1 MKKYNSSSPII
12 ALAGNPNVGKSTIF
26 NALTGLHQH
35 TGNWSGKTVELAR
48 GSCKIQNKL
57 YSIVDL
63 PGCYSL
69 CSTSRE
75 EEIAR
80 DFLIQKT
87 PQLVVIICD
96 PISLERN
103 LTLVLQILR
112 FTTHA
117 LLCINLMDQAKKQ
130 GIHISCE
137 ELEKELSIPVIAITA
152 RKKAD
157 IVRLKLAIAQT
168 VQKNACTCAKPS
180 IREVACQNTCA
191 DSASSLYQKVVT
203 RHRTRPYRIGKYHF
217 HADNLFTGTFTGI
230 PCMLLFLLL
239 IFWLTLTGANFLS
252 DKLSSVLFSLE
263 PTLFH
268 SFFRILPKNL
278 CQLIVYGIYRV
289 TAWVVGVMLP
299 PMAIFFPLFS
309 LLEDFGYL
317 PRVAF
322 NLDCCFAKCH
332 SCGKQALTMMMG
344 FGCNAAGVTGCRII
358 DSPRERLIAILTNS
372 FVPCNGRFPTIIAI
386 LSLFFI
392 GQNASLEN
400 GMSTLFLALLLTCV
414 ILFGTAMTF
423 LCSWLL
429 SKTLPKGIPSAFT
442 LELPPYRKPQIFSVL
457 IHSFFSK
464 TLQVLLRAITT
475 AAPAGLLIWILAN
488 ISPNGVSLLE
498 SASGF
503 LDPFAQFLGLDGTIL
518 LAFLLGMPANEIVVP
533 IMIMAYT
540 AGTSLGSPGNLAS
553 IHTIFI
559 EQGWTIQTAVCVLIF
574 CLMHWPCATTLLTIK
589 KETQSWKWTALGFLL
604 PTSMGILFCG
614 VVNWLFQVIG

>member
-1 MKKYNSSSPII
+1 MKNSNLSSVPII

-35 TGNWSGKTVELAR
+35 TGNWSGKTVDLAR

-69 CSTSRE
+69 CSASRE

-80 DFLIQKT
+80 DFLIQKN

-96 PISLERN
+96 PVSLERN

-112 FTTHA
+112 FTSHA
-117 LLCINLMDQAKKQ
+117 LLCINLMDQAKKR

-137 ELEKELSIPVIAITA
+137 KLEKELEIPVIAITA

-157 IVRLKLAIAQT
+157 IARLKLAIAQT
-168 VQKNACTCAKPS
+168 VSK
-180 IREVACQNTCA
+180 NTCA
-191 DSASSLYQKVVT
+191 CPKPSAIETACQSTCGDYASLLYQKVVT
-203 RHRTRPYRIGKYHF
+203 RCQTRPSPMEKHHF
-217 HADNLFTGTFTGI
+217 HADSLFTGTFTGI

-239 IFWLTLTGANFLS
+239 IFWLTLTGANLLS

-263 PTLFH
+263 PALFH
-268 SFFRILPKNL
+268 SLSRILPENL

-372 FVPCNGRFPTIIAI
+372 FVPCN
-386 LSLFFI
+386 
-392 GQNASLEN
+392 
-400 GMSTLFLALLLTCV
+400 
-414 ILFGTAMTF
+414 
-423 LCSWLL
+423 
-429 SKTLPKGIPSAFT
+429 
-442 LELPPYRKPQIFSVL
+442 
-457 IHSFFSK
+457 
-464 TLQVLLRAITT
+464 
-475 AAPAGLLIWILAN
+475 
-488 ISPNGVSLLE
+488 
-498 SASGF
+498 
-503 LDPFAQFLGLDGTIL
+503 
-518 LAFLLGMPANEIVVP
+518 
-533 IMIMAYT
+533 
-540 AGTSLGSPGNLAS
+540 
-553 IHTIFI
+553 
-559 EQGWTIQTAVCVLIF
+559 
-574 CLMHWPCATTLLTIK
+574 
-589 KETQSWKWTALGFLL
+589 
-604 PTSMGILFCG
+604 
-614 VVNWLFQVIG
+614 